1 MTKISARPVA
11 LLALSAALAV
21 GCDSSPLVAPVAS
34 TISVSAAS
42 SSLTFGGSTE
52 VSAYVIEEAGTPVQN
67 GTVVRFSA
75 TLGRLDPEEAKTR
88 DGIARTTFIAG
99 SSAGQAQVIAMSGGA
114 GPVAGQGNAA
124 NITIGP

>member
-1 MTKISARPVA
+1 MTKISVRLVA
-11 LLALSAALAV
+11 LTAISAAVAV

-42 SSLTFGGSTE
+42 TALPFGGSTE

-88 DGIARTTFIAG
+88 DGVARTTFIAG
-99 SSAGQAQVIAMSGGA
+99 STAGQAQVIAMSGGA
-114 GPVAGQGNAA
+114 EPVGGQGSTV
-124 NITIGP
+124 NIIIGP